1 MPKNFALIGVA
12 GFIAPRHLA
21 AIKETGNRL
30 VAAIDPHDSVGILD
44 SYFHEVSFFTEFERF
59 DRHIEKLRRQSEPDR
74 VHYVSICSPNHLHDA
89 HIRFAL
95 RVGADAICEK
105 PLVLNPWN
113 CDLLGELKEES
124 GKRIYP
130 ILQLRHHPL
139 IVKLKE
145 SLNKEKRQGKH
156 DISLTYITARG
167 KWYHYSWK
175 GIRERS
181 GGLATNIGIH
191 FFDLLIW
198 LFGPVVESELHY
210 DDQYKSSGYLE
221 LERARVKWFLS
232 IDRNDLPFDPN
243 LEKKNTYRSI
253 VIDGGEFEFS
263 ERFRDLHTLSYEK
276 ILAGGGFG
284 IKEARPSIQLCHDIR
299 IAEPIGLSSNS
310 HPFLKA
316 AEKRT
321 KRIT

>member
-1 MPKNFALIGVA
+1 MQKNFDLVGVA
-12 GFIAPRHLA
+12 GYIAPRHLA

-30 VAAIDPHDSVGILD
+30 VAAVDPHDSVGILD

-59 DRHIEKLRRQSEPDR
+59 DRHIEKLRRQSESDR

-113 CDLLGELKEES
+113 CDMLGELEEES
-124 GKRIYP
+124 GKRIYS

-139 IVKLKE
+139 ILKLKE
-145 SLNKEKRQGKH
+145 SLDKEKRQGKH
-156 DISLTYITARG
+156 EVSLTYVTARG

-198 LFGPVVESELHY
+198 LFGPVVKNELHF
-210 DDQYKSSGYLE
+210 DDQVKSSGFME
-221 LERARVKWFLS
+221 LERAKIKWFLS
-232 IDRNDLPFDPN
+232 IDRNDLPFDPE

-253 VIDGGEFEFS
+253 LIDGEEFEFS
-263 ERFRDLHTLSYEK
+263 GGFRDLHTISYEK
-276 ILAGGGFG
+276 ILAGEGFG
-284 IKEARPSIQLCHDIR
+284 IKEVRPSIQLCHDIR
-299 IAEPIGLSSNS
+299 IDKPSGLSPNS
-310 HPFLKA
+310 HLFLEA
-316 AEKRT
+316 ALKRDE
-321 KRIT
+321 